1 MNKHILIA
9 FGTLSLILLSL
20 GSCQQEA
27 LDTVVPEDTRT
38 VGIHLNA
45 QTGEMTEV
53 DYSQLHS
60 AITAKQ
66 KEELVER
73 SGYYLNYS
81 DQRYHRSKGSISNDG
96 ILKRLKWDVTH
107 DYEYNKPSGQVN
119 KFVIQDGHKVLD
131 LEMKVVCNY
140 VSEYDRSEAIFMG
153 RVTKINEQ
161 HADFSWI
168 EKGDFIYFSM
178 TDGGGAGK
186 ADYLSGFNIVNRRV
200 LDDAL
205 AEFYLVRRDF
215 CFMVGYFDDIID
227 DYLRLGNQYRIP
239 SDDWLIVKD
248 FN

>member
-9 FGTLSLILLSL
+9 FSILSLILLSL

-38 VGIHLNA
+38 VGIHLNTE
-45 QTGEMTEV
+45 TGEMTEV

-60 AITAKQ
+60 AVTAKQ
-66 KEELVER
+66 QEEITER
-73 SGYYLNYS
+73 SNYYFYS
-81 DQRYHRSKGSISNDG
+81 DRRYHRSQGSISNNG

-131 LEMKVVCNY
+131 LDMKVVCNY

-153 RVTKINEQ
+153 RVTEINEQ
-161 HADFSWI
+161 HPYFNWVK
-168 EKGDFIYFSM
+168 KGDFIYFSM
-178 TDGGGAGK
+178 TDGGEADK
-186 ADYLSGFNIVNRRV
+186 TDYLSGFNIVSRRV

-205 AEFYLVRRDF
+205 ADFNFVRRDF
-215 CFMVGYFDDIID
+215 CFMVGYFDNVID
-227 DYLRLGNQYRIP
+227 DYLRLGDQYSIP
-239 SDDWLIVKD
+239 SDDWLKVRD